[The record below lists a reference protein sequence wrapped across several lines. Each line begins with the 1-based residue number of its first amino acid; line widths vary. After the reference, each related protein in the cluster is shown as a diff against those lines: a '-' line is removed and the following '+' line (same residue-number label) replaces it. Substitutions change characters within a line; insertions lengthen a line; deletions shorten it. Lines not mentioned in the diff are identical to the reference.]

1 MKAYIITM
9 SDKGQSL
16 SMSKKL
22 KESILATNSALEAKH
37 FEAVQPPE
45 LYKHNVDTFGEFI
58 PWKYPSE
65 DAQNKLDF
73 STGLFLKAYK
83 ALDQKRVMACALSH
97 MKLWKKSVD
106 DNETIVV
113 LEHDAVFTRKFDP
126 EDLLWDKT
134 WGVIGLNDPRGNTR
148 KGQLFHNIASAK
160 EGIQVVPNIDTTEE
174 PPLPMGIAGNS
185 AYIIRPYAAREL
197 LKKVETLGMWPND
210 AIMCKQLFPWLRVVY
225 PYYTNTQENTS
236 TTTQL

>member
-9 SDKGQSL
+9 SDRGHSL
-16 SMSKKL
+16 SMAKKL
-22 KESILATNSALEAKH
+22 KESILETNSALEIKH
-37 FEAVQPPE
+37 FEAVQPPQ
-45 LYKHNVDTFGEFI
+45 LYKHNVDIFRDFI
-58 PWKYPSE
+58 PWKYPQE
-65 DAQNKLDF
+65 DTQNHLDF

-113 LEHDAVFTRKFDP
+113 LEHDAVFDRKFDP
-126 EDLLWDKT
+126 NDLLWDKT
-134 WGVIGLNDPRGNTR
+134 WGVIGHNDPRGNTR
-148 KGQLFHNIASAK
+148 KGQLFHNIASAN
-160 EGIQVVPNIDTTEE
+160 EGIQVVPSIDNTEE

-197 LKKVETLGMWPND
+197 LEKVKTLGMWPND

>member
-9 SDKGQSL
+9 SDRGHSL
-16 SMSKKL
+16 SMAKKL
-22 KESILATNSALEAKH
+22 KESILETNSALEVKH
-37 FEAVQPPE
+37 FEAVQPPQ
-45 LYKHNVDTFGEFI
+45 LYKHNVGIFGDFV
-58 PWKYPSE
+58 PWKYPEE

-83 ALDQKRVMACALSH
+83 ALDQKRVIACALSH

-126 EDLLWDKT
+126 KDLLWDKT
-134 WGVIGLNDPRGNTR
+134 WGAIGLNDPRGNTR

-160 EGIQVVPNIDTTEE
+160 EEIQVVPNIDNTQE

-197 LKKVETLGMWPND
+197 LEKVKTLGMWPND

>member
-16 SMSKKL
+16 SMAKKL
-22 KESILATNSALEAKH
+22 KESILETNSVLEVKH
-37 FEAVQPPE
+37 FEAVQPPQ
-45 LYKHNVDTFGEFI
+45 LYRHNLDIFGDFV
-58 PWKYPSE
+58 PWKYPDE
-65 DAQNKLDF
+65 DAQNHLDF
-73 STGLFLKAYK
+73 STGLFLKSYK
-83 ALDQKRVMACALSH
+83 ALDPKRVISCALSH

-113 LEHDAVFTRKFDP
+113 LEHDAIFTSKFDP
-126 EDLLWDKT
+126 NDLVWDKT

-160 EGIQVVPNIDTTEE
+160 EGIQVVPNIDNTQE

-197 LKKVETLGMWPND
+197 LEKVKTLGMWPND
-210 AIMCKQLFPWLRVVY
+210 AIMCKQLFPWMRVVY

>member
-9 SDKGQSL
+9 SDRGHSL
-16 SMSKKL
+16 SMAKKL
-22 KESILATNSALEAKH
+22 KESILETNSALEVKH
-37 FEAVQPPE
+37 FEAVQPPQ
-45 LYKHNVDTFGEFI
+45 LYKHNVDIFGDFV
-58 PWKYPSE
+58 PWKYPDE

-83 ALDQKRVMACALSH
+83 ALDQKRVIACALSH
-97 MKLWKKSVD
+97 MKLWKRSVD

-126 EDLLWDKT
+126 DDLLWDKT
-134 WGVIGLNDPRGNTR
+134 WGAIGLNDPRGNTR

-160 EGIQVVPNIDTTEE
+160 EEIQVVPNIDTTEE

>member
-9 SDKGQSL
+9 SDNAKSL
-16 SMSKKL
+16 EMTKNL
-22 KESILATNSALEAKH
+22 KESILATDSVLDVKH
-37 FEAVQPPE
+37 FEAIQPPQILKTNIE
-45 LYKHNVDTFGEFI
+45 IFGDFV
-58 PWKYPSE
+58 PWKFPE
-65 DAQNKLDF
+65 QDTQNHLDF

-83 ALDQKRVMACALSH
+83 SSDPKRVIACALSH
-97 MKLWKKSVD
+97 MKLWKKSAD

-113 LEHDAVFTRKFDP
+113 LEHDAIVDRTFDA
-126 EDLLWDKT
+126 EKLVWDKS

-160 EGIQVVPNIDTTEE
+160 EGIQVVPGIDNTEE

-197 LKKVETLGMWPND
+197 LEKVKALGVWPND

-225 PYYTNTQENTS
+225 PYYTKTQVNTS